1 MIATTADSELSSAD
15 VLKAAVHQHRAV
27 SFNGLLERL
36 FTMAFGGL
44 VYPQIWEDPLVD
56 LEAMEL
62 SGDHRV
68 ITIASGGCN
77 ALSYM
82 TASPASLI
90 AVDLNPAHIA
100 LTQLKLA
107 AARHLPVYEQFRRF
121 FADADSHA

>member
-1 MIATTADSELSSAD
+1 MTAITADSDISSAD
-15 VLKAAVHQHRAV
+15 TLKSAVHQHRVA

-36 FTMAFGGL
+36 FT
-44 VYPQIWEDPLVD
+44 I
-56 LEAMEL
+56 
-62 SGDHRV
+62 SSDHRV

-121 FADADSHA
+121 FARSES